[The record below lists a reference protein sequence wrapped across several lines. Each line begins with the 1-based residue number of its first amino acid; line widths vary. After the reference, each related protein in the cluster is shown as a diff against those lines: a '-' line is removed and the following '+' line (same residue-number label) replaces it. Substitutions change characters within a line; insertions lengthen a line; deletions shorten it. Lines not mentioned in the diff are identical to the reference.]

1 MVEPLQLPLTDE
13 KLQEAYRNIFAP
25 WVQALGLTKISVEKG
40 HAYAFLPQSP
50 ALKYSS
56 GAICG
61 QAIMSA
67 VDTVISLAMLTSG
80 KRVRGTVYQ
89 HTHFLRPALND
100 DLHIHANVLRFGNAT
115 AYGEAKVTFATSG
128 KLVAHATAE
137 FALEASA

>member
-1 MVEPLQLPLTDE
+1 MVEPFQWPLTDE
-13 KLQEAYRNIFAP
+13 KLQEAFRSIFAP

-50 ALKYSS
+50 ALKFSS

-67 VDTVISLAMLTSG
+67 VDTVISLAMFTSD
-80 KRVRGTVYQ
+80 KHVKGTVYQ

-100 DLHIHANVLRFGNAT
+100 DFHIHANVLRFGNAT
-115 AYGEAKVTFATSG
+115 AYAEAKVTFATSG
-128 KLVAHATAE
+128 
-137 FALEASA
+137 